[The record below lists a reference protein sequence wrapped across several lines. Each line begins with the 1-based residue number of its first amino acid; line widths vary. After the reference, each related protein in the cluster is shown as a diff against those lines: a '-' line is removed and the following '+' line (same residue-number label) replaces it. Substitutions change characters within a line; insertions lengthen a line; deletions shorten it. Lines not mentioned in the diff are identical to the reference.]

1 MTRFLKWTEVMDINN
16 YQIKH
21 FGGELGLRDKG
32 LLESAIKTVQITFGG
47 DYLHKDIYSQAAAY
61 LFHICKNHPFVDG
74 NKRAGAMSAV
84 VFLELNG
91 YHFNAP
97 PDVFAN
103 LVYRVAAEQFEKNE
117 ILEFFQK
124 YTKEG

>member
-1 MTRFLKWTEVMDINN
+1 MTRFLNWVNVMDIHN

-21 FGGELGLRDKG
+21 FGGELGLRDKA
-32 LLESAIKTVQITFGG
+32 LLESALGGIQLTFGG
-47 DYLHKDIYSQAAAY
+47 QYLYPTIYHQATASLY
-61 LFHICKNHPFVDG
+61 HIVKNHPFVDG
-74 NKRAGAMSAV
+74 NKRAGAMAAV

-124 YTKEG
+124 YAKEG

>member
-1 MTRFLKWTEVMDINN
+1 MTRFLHWTDVMDINN
-16 YQIKH
+16 YQIRH
-21 FGGELGLRDKG
+21 FGGETGLRDKA
-32 LLESAIKTVQITFGG
+32 LLESALGGIQLTFGG
-47 DYLHKDIYSQAAAY
+47 QYLYPTIYHQATAY
-61 LFHICKNHPFVDG
+61 LYHIVKNHPFVDG
-74 NKRAGAMSAV
+74 NKRTGAMTAV

-103 LVYRVAAEQFEKNE
+103 LVYRVAAEQFDKNE

-124 YTKEG
+124 YAKEG

>member
-21 FGGELGLRDKG
+21 FGGEYGLRDKA
-32 LLESAIKTVQITFGG
+32 LLESALGGIQLTFGG
-47 DYLHKDIYSQAAAY
+47 QYLYPTIYHQATAY
-61 LFHICKNHPFVDG
+61 LYHIVKNHPFVDG
-74 NKRAGAMSAV
+74 NKRTGAMTAV

-103 LVYRVAAEQFEKNE
+103 LVYRTSAENFEKNE
-117 ILEFFQK
+117 ILEFFKK
-124 YTKEG
+124 YTTT

>member
-1 MTRFLKWTEVMDINN
+1 MTRFLNWTEVMDIHN

-21 FGGELGLRDKG
+21 FGGELGLRDKA
-32 LLESAIKTVQITFGG
+32 LLESALGGIQLTFGG
-47 DYLHKDIYSQAAAY
+47 QYLYPTIYHQATAY
-61 LFHICKNHPFVDG
+61 LYHLVKNHPFVDG
-74 NKRAGAMSAV
+74 NKRTGAMAAV

-124 YTKEG
+124 YAKKG